1 MYQIKHIK
9 YILVFILFNNIE
21 VFSQIIELKN
31 INESNNIKKTTYT
44 LDTIQLPFWDDF
56 SSYESTVG
64 NNFWNASRNV
74 SVNNFSNNMSPSL
87 NVLILDGTDE
97 DGNPYNFINQ
107 SRKADSLCSDIIDL
121 KSYQYNDQLYFS
133 FYWNYNINGE
143 FPDYED
149 SIKLDFYSVNNTWKT
164 VWFKPGGSNNFPG
177 NNFNYHIL
185 PLDNEYL
192 HEKFMFKFYNI
203 GNTEGPFD
211 SWAIDYIYLDKNR
224 TINDTL
230 ILDRTI
236 TYKPRNIFKNF
247 NAIPI
252 EHLNSSSEILDS
264 IETQISNLDS
274 QIQPINYS
282 LIIKDL
288 SNNINEILENNT
300 PLSPILNGFE
310 RRTIKNKPID
320 FEKYNITKDSLDIE
334 VKFFINSG
342 DSIYENQNLR
352 LNDTTK
358 TNFKMSNYYSYDDD
372 NAEYAA
378 GLNQK
383 NSELVIRYKI
393 LEMDTLTHIQILFP
407 ESTNKTYEGAIK
419 LVLYKKLNNERINLI
434 SQSSSQINYG
444 ESFNIF
450 KLETPII
457 VSDTIY
463 IGYKQFEDNLL
474 TVGLDKNNN
483 TSEMIYYLID
493 NQWKQNEII
502 KGSLMIRPVFGNVD
516 GYITKIKSEKNKNIK
531 IYPNPGNSIFYLNKK
546 VEHLNIYNIK
556 GEIIKKLKDVKK
568 FDLSNKKNGLYIIHL
583 KNKENYYIKRIIK
596 N

>member
-1 MYQIKHIK
+1 MYYIKFFTHIFF
-9 YILVFILFNNIE
+9 FILFNNIKIY
-21 VFSQIIELKN
+21 SQIIELKN
-31 INESNNIKKTTYT
+31 INEANNLKQTTYT

-56 SSYESTVG
+56 SSYESNVG
-64 NNFWNASRNV
+64 NNFWNASKNV

-87 NVLILDGTDE
+87 NVLILDGTDD
-97 DGNPYNFINQ
+97 DGNPYNFTNQ
-107 SRKADSLCSDIIDL
+107 SGKADSLCSDIINL
-121 KSYQYNDQLYFS
+121 EPFQYDDQIYFS
-133 FYWNYNINGE
+133 FYWNFNINGE

-164 VWFKPGGSNNFPG
+164 VWFKTGGSNNFPG
-177 NNFNYHIL
+177 NKFNFHIL
-185 PLDNEYL
+185 RINSEYL

-211 SWAIDYIYLDKNR
+211 SWAIDYVYLDKNR
-224 TINDTL
+224 SINDTL
-230 ILDRTI
+230 ILDRAI
-236 TYKPRNIFKNF
+236 TYKPKNVFKKF

-252 EHLNSSSEILDS
+252 EHLNSSSEIVDS

-288 SNNINEILENNT
+288 SNNINEVLENNT
-300 PLSPILNGFE
+300 PLSPILSGSE
-310 RRTIKNKPID
+310 RRTIKNKPIN
-320 FEKYNITKDSLDIE
+320 FQKYNITSDSLDLEIN
-334 VKFFINSG
+334 FYINSG

-352 LNDTTK
+352 LNDTSK

-383 NSELVIRYKI
+383 NSELVLRYNI
-393 LEMDTLTHIQILFP
+393 LEKDTITHIQILFP
-407 ESTNKTYEGAIK
+407 ESTNKTYGGAIK
-419 LVLYKKLNNERINLI
+419 LVVYKNLDNERVNLI

-444 ESFNIF
+444 EDFNIF
-450 KLETPII
+450 KLENPII

-463 IGYKQFEDNLL
+463 VGFKQFEDNLL

-493 NQWKQNEII
+493 NQWKQNQII

-516 GYITKIKSEKNKNIK
+516 GFITKLKSEKNENIK

-546 VEHLNIYNIK
+546 VENLEIYNISGK
-556 GEIIKKLKDVKK
+556 LIKVLKDVKK
-568 FDLSNKKNGLYIIHL
+568 FDLSNKKNGLYIIHI
-583 KNKENYYIKRIIK
+583 KNKENYNIKRIIK